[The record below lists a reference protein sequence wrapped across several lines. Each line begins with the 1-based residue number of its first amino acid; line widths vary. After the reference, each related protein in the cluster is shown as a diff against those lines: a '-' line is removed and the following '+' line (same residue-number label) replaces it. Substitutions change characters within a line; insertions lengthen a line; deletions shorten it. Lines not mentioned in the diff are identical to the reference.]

1 MLDQT
6 KFVSAMTGLG
16 AIFEKSITESM
27 VKLYWQVLKDFSDD
41 EVHEA
46 INRALITCKFM
57 PKPSELREIIQGSSK
72 DHAVDEW
79 AKVISEMR
87 RTGSYGNPRLSD
99 VTKKVVDQIGGWS
112 QLCALSYRELEF
124 KGKSFAEI
132 YESKVGKG
140 LIGLDCDGHNGKL
153 IERGTR

>member
-6 KFVSAMTGLG
+6 KFVAAMTGLG

-46 INRALITCKFM
+46 INRALITSKFM
-57 PKPSELREIIQGSSK
+57 PKPSELRELVEGSSK
-72 DHAVDEW
+72 EHSLDEW
-79 AKVISEMR
+79 AKVMTEIR
-87 RTGSYGNPRLSD
+87 KTGSYGEPRVSD
-99 VTKKVVDQIGGWS
+99 VTKKVIEQIGGWS

-132 YESKVGKG
+132 YSSKVEKG
-140 LIGLDCDGHNGKL
+140 LIGLDCDSHKGKL
-153 IERGTR
+153 IEREQR